1 MTDIDNIS
9 TLNST
14 QKWDID
20 NYKITTSYV
29 LDKYIYINIISVI
42 TFQNYEGYIGP
53 NELQNNMTLK
63 QFYIIITKTFARKQ
77 NYLIEWL
84 IEHNFINISFHVIFD
99 EFYNISQTIQLE
111 EKLFSNDK
119 TVISK
124 LTEMEIEI
132 ITLKQIYELQN
143 EEITTLKKQIYE
155 LQNEEII
162 IAYDTQTI
170 GLSEPHKNFKI
181 KVFDKEID
189 FTLFSKFQ
197 NICIS
202 SNFYTC
208 FDKLKNLVKIIV
220 HNDTINNIFYGFNSY
235 MVFFPTVLELDIK
248 YNNIIILSNTFIS
261 IPNLEKISYYD
272 YGYNELLSFE
282 LIKNTRKIKHII
294 YSNCLNIIEFDKIK
308 NYCCCNNIKLEI
320 K

>member
-1 MTDIDNIS
+1 MIDILPTI
-9 TLNST
+9 LNST
-14 QKWDID
+14 QKWFID

-29 LDKYIYINIISVI
+29 IDKYIYINIISVI
-42 TFQNYEGYIGP
+42 TFQNYEGYIKT
-53 NELQNNMTLK
+53 NDLKNNLTLK
-63 QFYIIITKTFARKQ
+63 QFYIIITKTFAKEQ

-84 IEHNFINISFHVIFD
+84 IDHNLIKISFNIIFD

-111 EKLFSNDK
+111 EKIFSNDK
-119 TVISK
+119 TVIFK
-124 LTEMEIEI
+124 LTEMEMEI
-132 ITLKQIYELQN
+132 ITLKKQIYELQN
-143 EEITTLKKQIYE
+143 EEIITLKKQIYE

-170 GLSEPHKNFKI
+170 GLSEPRKNFKI

-197 NICIS
+197 NICFDF
-202 SNFYTC
+202 NFYTC

-220 HNDTINNIFYGFNSY
+220 YNDTINNIFYGFNNY

-261 IPNLEKISYYD
+261 IPNLEKLSYYD

-282 LIKNTRKIKHII
+282 LIKNMSKIKHII
-294 YSNCLNIIEFDKIK
+294 YSNCLNIIDLDKIK
-308 NYCCCNNIKLEI
+308 NYCSDNNIKLEI